1 MQARGPGR
9 ANWCAHTHGNQ
20 KQKQKTRTCLARAK
34 PNNREMKSRQQDLAA
49 AMKIFEQKE
58 PVTEMNQAEKRRCAQ
73 AGLLRSNWWGNEK

>member
-1 MQARGPGR
+1 
-9 ANWCAHTHGNQ
+9 
-20 KQKQKTRTCLARAK
+20 LARAK

-58 PVTEMNQAEKRRCAQ
+58 LVTETNQAEKRRCAQ